1 MDERTR
7 VWVMMSI
14 AAVVLLAAALFIGI
28 VEGFSEWALV
38 SMTIIAAI
46 VLLALFFVIK
56 TVRELRTGLPLEDE
70 RSRYLSMRAGH
81 RAFYVSMYTILG
93 LAFVTMLLEG
103 YDVVLSAPEI
113 LFVVV
118 ALMGSLHLAF
128 SAYYSRKGKASI
140 E

>member
-14 AAVVLLAAALFIGI
+14 ATAVLLAAALFIGI
-28 VEGFSEWALV
+28 VEELSEWALV

-46 VLLALFFVIK
+46 VLLALFFVIR
-56 TVRELRTGLPLEDE
+56 TLRELRTGLPLEDE
-70 RSRYLSMRAGH
+70 RSRYLSLRAGY
-81 RAFYVSMYTILG
+81 RAFYVSMYTVLG

-118 ALMGSLHLAF
+118 AMMGSLHLAF
-128 SAYYSRKGKASI
+128 SAYYNTRGKASI